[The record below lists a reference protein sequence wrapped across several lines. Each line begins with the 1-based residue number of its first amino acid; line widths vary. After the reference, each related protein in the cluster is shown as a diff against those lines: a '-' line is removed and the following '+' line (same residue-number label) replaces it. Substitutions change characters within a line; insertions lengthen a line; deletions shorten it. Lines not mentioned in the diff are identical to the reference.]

1 METMRENLKRG
12 LACVRACAAIIF
24 LGAAVVSRMFA
35 QTSTP
40 SFDQYRVAEAKF
52 SGKPATPVFKTA
64 GARSFRTAIREA
76 ETGGPNFAAHYTIAE
91 IGCGGGCVSIAIVD
105 VKTGVVYPGP
115 FRNLSWELRQ
125 YEGKLRSDDEK
136 FEQLSYHPDSRLLI
150 ARGCPGETNCASY
163 FWEWTGSQF
172 KLVQKIPSV
181 ALSQ

>member
-1 METMRENLKRG
+1 MRESLKRG
-12 LACVRACAAIIF
+12 MARVSAGAAII
-24 LGAAVVSRMFA
+24 LLAAMAAGRIFA
-35 QTSTP
+35 QTAVP
-40 SFDQYRVAEAKF
+40 SFDRYRVVEARF
-52 SGKPATPVFKTA
+52 SGKPATPLFKTS
-64 GARSFRTAIREA
+64 GDRSFRTAIREA
-76 ETGGPNFAAHYTIAE
+76 ETGGPNFAGHYTIAE
-91 IGCGGGCVSIAIVD
+91 IGCGGGCVSIAVVD
-105 VKTGVVYPGP
+105 AKTGAVYPGP

-181 ALSQ
+181 PLSQ